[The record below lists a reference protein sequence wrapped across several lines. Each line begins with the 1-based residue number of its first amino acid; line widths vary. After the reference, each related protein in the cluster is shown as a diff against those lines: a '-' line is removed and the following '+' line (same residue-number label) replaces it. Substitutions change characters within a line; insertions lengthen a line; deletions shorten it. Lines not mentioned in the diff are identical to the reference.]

1 MAVQPPFLSNEE
13 FADAVGD
20 LLRSPL
26 MISGP
31 AWIALHGADGAELN
45 QTSAPG
51 YCRIAFGT
59 RRARWPV
66 TSAQWGHIHYVSA
79 WSAPE
84 GGRCL
89 SGPRLQPVR
98 KAAACANRSQAG

>member
-1 MAVQPPFLSNEE
+1 MAVRPPFLSDEE

-26 MISGP
+26 MIPGP
-31 AWIALHGADGAELN
+31 AWIALHSADGAELN

-51 YCRIAFGT
+51 YRRIAFGT
-59 RRARWPV
+59 RRARWPA
-66 TSAQWGHIHYVSA
+66 TSARWGHIHYVSA
-79 WSAPE
+79 WSAQE

-98 KAAACANRSQAG
+98 KAASRADQSQVG